1 MKPVITTHEGR
12 TFNIG
17 ASAYGRLGA
26 AMERFVFVF
35 AMLLIGGSLF
45 FVPDYIGRYR
55 EQEPVF
61 GFLFLAL
68 VITVLFV
75 SLVAGALRLFRN
87 DLWSVDAGEGLL
99 VYQANRLIRKGFE
112 QTAVE
117 LDMVRRFVVKLDDPP
132 RESEF
137 LVELEDHGP
146 ERIVEARFGSH
157 SFRDAAEELREFLS
171 AEGIDIPVEIEQ
183 K

>member
-1 MKPVITTHEGR
+1 MKPVITTQKDK

-35 AMLLIGGSLF
+35 AMLLIGGAIF

-55 EQEPVF
+55 EQEPMP
-61 GFLFLAL
+61 GFLLLAL
-68 VITVLFV
+68 VIAVLFI
-75 SLVAGALRLFRN
+75 SLVAATLRLYRN

-112 QTAVE
+112 QTAVD
-117 LDMVRRFVVKLDDPP
+117 LDRVRRFVVKLDDPP
-132 RESEF
+132 KDSEF
-137 LVELEDHGP
+137 LVELDDQGP
-146 ERIVEARFGSH
+146 ERVVEARFGSYA
-157 SFRDAAEELREFLS
+157 FREAAEELRAFLA
-171 AEGIDIPVEIEQ
+171 AENIDIPVEIEQ